1 DPISMLRG
9 LYTAAAGMM
18 TQQSR
23 HDTDVQN
30 IANINTP
37 GYKQVNS
44 VARSFPEVLIS
55 MIGGGAENPNPQ
67 LGKLNTGVFAEANRL
82 CAVTDPATGQNIPFD
97 QSGKYVDP
105 DGNVTYKPEAYFTVR
120 NADGGIG
127 YTKDGSFKVTPDGLL
142 LTSAGYQVLDANN
155 QPIRLTGS
163 VDSLKVNEQG
173 FILNPATG
181 APGTRLGI
189 AVVGQPGQMVRT
201 GDGLF
206 KVDDTAAAG
215 VRALGNADR
224 VEVRQHYL
232 EQSNVDSSA
241 AVVDM
246 NTALRA
252 YEANQKVVQFYDKSL
267 DKAVNEVGKRKLDVI
282 ADNIANIDTDGY
294 KRKESSFEDVLT
306 TVTQQPD
313 GFKQNGRPDNM
324 VLVNN
329 QGYFVL
335 DRNGR
340 QISVANN
347 AKVAVDQ
354 DGQVIVK
361 NAAGTSAVA
370 TIQLASPVRP
380 DALVQMDGNLFV
392 IPGNLTKAQVFGNA
406 PYTPAASGTTIR
418 SGYLEQ
424 SNVDYA
430 QEITDM
436 MQAQRAYQ
444 LSARALT
451 SSDTMM
457 NLANNIRG

>member
-1 DPISMLRG
+1 M
-9 LYTAAAGMM
+9 
-18 TQQSR
+18 
-23 HDTDVQN
+23 N
-30 IANINTP
+30 N
-37 GYKQVNS
+37 
-44 VARSFPEVLIS
+44 S
-55 MIGGGAENPNPQ
+55 MISAM
-67 LGKLNTGVFAEANRL
+67 V
-82 CAVTDPATGQNIPFD
+82 
-97 QSGKYVDP
+97 SM
-105 DGNVTYKPEAYFTVR
+105 
-120 NADGGIG
+120 NA
-127 YTKDGSFKVTPDGLL
+127 L
-142 LTSAGYQVLDANN
+142 Q
-155 QPIRLTGS
+155 
-163 VDSLKVNEQG
+163 
-173 FILNPATG
+173 
-181 APGTRLGI
+181 
-189 AVVGQPGQMVRT
+189 
-201 GDGLF
+201 
-206 KVDDTAAAG
+206 
-215 VRALGNADR
+215 
-224 VEVRQHYL
+224 
-232 EQSNVDSSA
+232 
-241 AVVDM
+241 
-246 NTALRA
+246 
-252 YEANQKVVQFYDKSL
+252 
-267 DKAVNEVGKRKLDVI
+267 RKLDVI

-313 GFKQNGRPDNM
+313 GFKQNGRVSPLGYNNGFGMRMTEITRDMQQGPLNQTGNPLDLAIEGTGLFAVEANGRTAYTREGAFHFVPDPDPAKPDNM

-335 DRNGR
+335 DTNGR
-340 QISVANN
+340 QISVAKN

-380 DALVQMDGNLFV
+380 DALVQMDGNLYV
-392 IPGNLTKAQVFGNA
+392 IPANLSENQVFEANRD
-406 PYTPAASGTTIR
+406 PNTTIR

>member
-1 DPISMLRG
+1 MLRG

-37 GYKQVNS
+37 GYKQANS

-55 MIGGGAENPNPQ
+55 LIGGGAENPNPRI
-67 LGKLNTGVFAEANRL
+67 GKLNTGVFAEESLSMYQQGVITESEKPTDFAL
-82 CAVTDPATGQNIPFD
+82 VSDIEVTDPATGQNIPFD

-120 NADGGIG
+120 NADGEIG
-127 YTKDGSFKVTPDGLL
+127 YTKDGSFQVTPDGLL
-142 LTSAGYQVLDANN
+142 LTSAGYQVLDADN

-173 FILNPATG
+173 FIVNPATG

-215 VRALGNADR
+215 VRALGNTDR

-267 DKAVNEVGKRKLDVI
+267 DKAVNEVGKV
-282 ADNIANIDTDGY
+282 
-294 KRKESSFEDVLT
+294 
-306 TVTQQPD
+306 
-313 GFKQNGRPDNM
+313 
-324 VLVNN
+324 
-329 QGYFVL
+329 
-335 DRNGR
+335 
-340 QISVANN
+340 
-347 AKVAVDQ
+347 
-354 DGQVIVK
+354 
-361 NAAGTSAVA
+361 
-370 TIQLASPVRP
+370 
-380 DALVQMDGNLFV
+380 
-392 IPGNLTKAQVFGNA
+392 
-406 PYTPAASGTTIR
+406 
-418 SGYLEQ
+418 
-424 SNVDYA
+424 
-430 QEITDM
+430 
-436 MQAQRAYQ
+436 
-444 LSARALT
+444 
-451 SSDTMM
+451 
-457 NLANNIRG
+457 